1 MKAKQVPRAGTV
13 SAPSGGGHARRH
25 AAGSSRDPDAI
36 LAQLPMGTRD
46 YIRVLGAILLKH
58 NHEHAAKHKGVS
70 FKTMR
75 DRERFLVSFFREL
88 RRTTRYRNVDP
99 RQLANRHIE
108 TMLQHWLS
116 RRLATA
122 TIHNYLSFLRTFAG
136 WIGKPGM
143 VREPQYYV
151 GSESEH
157 AHRSQ
162 VATSDHSWTAHNVD
176 IAAKLAEIAATDPWV
191 GLQVELCAAFG
202 LRGKEARHFRPHGAV
217 LGREAANPHDA
228 EAFPECETFVRVSH
242 GTKGGRPRAVP
253 VTTDAQRELL
263 ARVSSAVAPGM
274 YVGHPGM
281 TAQQAQAR
289 FYYVIRKCGIS
300 KKDLGVVAHGL
311 RHQRVND
318 AFEVDAGGP
327 SPVRGAHAR
336 GDNDETARRRAAR
349 LLGHNRLQVT
359 SCYLGSPASAHGSAP
374 AAKDPI

>member
-1 MKAKQVPRAGTV
+1 M
-13 SAPSGGGHARRH
+13 
-25 AAGSSRDPDAI
+25 
-36 LAQLPMGTRD
+36 
-46 YIRVLGAILLKH
+46 
-58 NHEHAAKHKGVS
+58 
-70 FKTMR
+70 
-75 DRERFLVSFFREL
+75 
-88 RRTTRYRNVDP
+88 
-99 RQLANRHIE
+99 
-108 TMLQHWLS
+108 
-116 RRLATA
+116 
-122 TIHNYLSFLRTFAG
+122 
-136 WIGKPGM
+136 
-143 VREPQYYV
+143 
-151 GSESEH
+151 
-157 AHRSQ
+157 
-162 VATSDHSWTAHNVD
+162 
-176 IAAKLAEIAATDPWV
+176 
-191 GLQVELCAAFG
+191 
-202 LRGKEARHFRPHGAV
+202 
-217 LGREAANPHDA
+217 
-228 EAFPECETFVRVSH
+228 
-242 GTKGGRPRAVP
+242 P